1 MHRYTWVC
9 AMRLV
14 DLVSTCTC
22 IFISEKV
29 KFKIFMMIDK
39 SSAF

>member
-1 MHRYTWVC
+1 MHRYTQVH
-9 AMRLV
+9 AMHLV

-22 IFISEKV
+22 IFISEKD
-29 KFKIFMMIDK
+29 KLKNFMMIDK